1 MVSANEIPP
10 GKEGKITVRV
20 KSGSRQGPLRQTVR
34 VQTNVPN
41 QENIILA
48 VTAHV
53 LVDVAVLSP
62 NVLFFDNRQRVPEV
76 TIRNFTESLI
86 EIQKVVSPNEFV
98 KISVSD
104 MVIPAQGTVTVSAE
118 LLPETPAGILSN
130 WIELHSD
137 LASMPVISIRVWAN
151 LPQ

>member
-1 MVSANEIPP
+1 VSANEIPP
-10 GKEGKITVRV
+10 GEEGKITVRV

-41 QENIILA
+41 QENIILT
-48 VTAHV
+48 VTARI
-53 LVDVAVLSP
+53 LVDVAVLPP
-62 NVLFFDNRQRVPEV
+62 NLLFFDNRQSVPEITV
-76 TIRNFTESLI
+76 RNFTESPI
-86 EIQKVVSPNEFV
+86 EIQKVVSLTEFV

-104 MVIPAQGTVTVSAE
+104 AVIPAQGTVTVSAE

-130 WIELHSD
+130 WVELHTN
-137 LASMPVISIRVWAN
+137 LASMPVISIRAWAN